1 MERELKY
8 IFSFHLMSLE
18 QKHIYIKRSMR
29 LLKVSVAGMMMSL
42 MILSCTK
49 RGSDMKSGMMSVN
62 LDDALPLKE
71 AALSIDVLML
81 NDSMSSHF
89 PGNITKLE
97 WMGDSILILDSW
109 KDPGLYLYD
118 SGGALVNSYTKRGNG
133 PNEFVGIVDFN
144 VIPLGVVLLD
154 TYSTSQRIYL
164 DQNFTFLYKDDAE
177 DQANHFFCESG
188 NSGGVWYDR
197 GNVAYGSNKD
207 KLIYVDGDSRKPVL
221 PVPREIENVTFAS
234 YNVFA
239 RVSND
244 TILYLPAVEPRIY
257 KCHGG
262 QAEVLC
268 ELDFHYLWP
277 DFSDVKK
284 DNPLDLM
291 RSIAED
297 GKIYSTNMLSDGNDV
312 AVSFFCKDDFYVMK
326 FRYNDLSAHKL
337 FKVDKNILESL
348 GTLVSMKDGCLFF
361 GEPGK
366 LLKIRVD

>member
-1 MERELKY
+1 MKL
-8 IFSFHLMSLE
+8 
-18 QKHIYIKRSMR
+18 SMR
-29 LLKVSVAGMMMSL
+29 LLKFSMAGMMMSL

-49 RGSDMKSGMMSVN
+49 RGSDIESGMVRVN

-71 AALSIDVLML
+71 AASSIDMLVL
-81 NDSMSSHF
+81 NDSLSSHF
-89 PGNITKLE
+89 PGNITKVE

-118 SGGALVNSYTKRGNG
+118 SEGALVNSYTKRGNG

-144 VIPLGVVLLD
+144 VVPSGVVLLD

-164 DQNFTFLYKDDAE
+164 DRNLSFLYKDDAE
-177 DQANHFFCESG
+177 AQSNHFFCESG

-207 KLIYVDGDSRKPVL
+207 KLIYVNGDSGKSVL
-221 PVPREIENVTFAS
+221 PVPHEVENVTFAS

-239 RVSND
+239 GVSND
-244 TILYLPAVEPRIY
+244 TVLYLPAVEPRIY
-257 KCHGG
+257 KCYGG
-262 QAEVLC
+262 QAEVFC
-268 ELDFHYLWP
+268 ELDFHDLWP

-291 RSIAED
+291 RSIAEE
-297 GKIYSTNMLSDGNDV
+297 GKIYSTNMLSDGNEV
-312 AVSFFCKDDFYVMK
+312 VVSFFCKDDFYVMK
-326 FRYNDLSAHKL
+326 FRYDDLSAHKL
-337 FKVDKNILESL
+337 FKVDKHTLESL
-348 GTLVSMKDGCLFF
+348 GSLVAMKDGCLVF

>member
-1 MERELKY
+1 M
-8 IFSFHLMSLE
+8 
-18 QKHIYIKRSMR
+18 
-29 LLKVSVAGMMMSL
+29 
-42 MILSCTK
+42 
-49 RGSDMKSGMMSVN
+49 
-62 LDDALPLKE
+62 
-71 AALSIDVLML
+71 
-81 NDSMSSHF
+81 
-89 PGNITKLE
+89 
-97 WMGDSILILDSW
+97 
-109 KDPGLYLYD
+109 
-118 SGGALVNSYTKRGNG
+118 
-133 PNEFVGIVDFN
+133 
-144 VIPLGVVLLD
+144 
-154 TYSTSQRIYL
+154 
-164 DQNFTFLYKDDAE
+164 
-177 DQANHFFCESG
+177 
-188 NSGGVWYDR
+188 WYDR

-207 KLIYVDGDSRKPVL
+207 KLIYVDADSRKPVL
-221 PVPREIENVTFAS
+221 PVPREVENVTFAS

-239 RVSND
+239 KISND

-262 QAEVLC
+262 QAEVFC

-297 GKIYSTNMLSDGNDV
+297 GKIYSTNMLSEGNDV

-337 FKVDKNILESL
+337 FKVDKNTLESL
-348 GTLVSMKDGCLFF
+348 GTLVAMKDGCLFF

>member
-1 MERELKY
+1 MLVN
-8 IFSFHLMSLE
+8 SF
-18 QKHIYIKRSMR
+18 
-29 LLKVSVAGMMMSL
+29 
-42 MILSCTK
+42 TK
-49 RGSDMKSGMMSVN
+49 RGS
-62 LDDALPLKE
+62 
-71 AALSIDVLML
+71 
-81 NDSMSSHF
+81 
-89 PGNITKLE
+89 
-97 WMGDSILILDSW
+97 
-109 KDPGLYLYD
+109 
-118 SGGALVNSYTKRGNG
+118 G
-133 PNEFVGIVDFN
+133 PNEFVSIVDFN
-144 VIPLGVVLLD
+144 VMPSGVVLLD

-164 DQNFTFLYKDDAE
+164 DQNFTFLYKDEAE
-177 DQANHFFCESG
+177 AQANHFFCESG
-188 NSGGVWYDR
+188 NSIGVWYDR
-197 GNVAYGSNKD
+197 GNVAYGPNKD
-207 KLIYVDGDSRKPVL
+207 KLIYVDGDSRKSVL
-221 PVPREIENVTFAS
+221 PVPREVENVTFAS

-257 KCHGG
+257 KCYGG

-297 GKIYSTNMLSDGNDV
+297 GKIYSTNMLSEGNDV
-312 AVSFFCKDDFYVMK
+312 AISFFCKDDFYVMK

-337 FKVDKNILESL
+337 FKVDKNTLESL

-361 GEPGK
+361 GESGK

>member
-1 MERELKY
+1 MKLN
-8 IFSFHLMSLE
+8 
-18 QKHIYIKRSMR
+18 MR
-29 LLKVSVAGMMMSL
+29 LLKVSVACIMMSL

-49 RGSDMKSGMMSVN
+49 RGSDMKSGKISVS

-81 NDSMSSHF
+81 NDSLSSHF

-118 SGGALVNSYTKRGNG
+118 SEGALVNSYTKRGNG
-133 PNEFVGIVDFN
+133 PNEFVSIVDFN
-144 VIPLGVVLLD
+144 VIPSGVVLLD

-177 DQANHFFCESG
+177 AQANHFFCESG

-197 GNVAYGSNKD
+197 GNVAYGPNKD

-221 PVPREIENVTFAS
+221 PVPREVENVTFAS

-268 ELDFHYLWP
+268 ELDFNNLWP

-326 FRYNDLSAHKL
+326 FRYDDLSAHKL
-337 FKVDKNILESL
+337 FKVDKNTLESL
-348 GTLVSMKDGCLFF
+348 GTLVSMKDGCLFL